1 MDGVSKEIE
10 NLAEELSVTAE
21 NITAAIKEQIDI
33 EVKAFLDNLTR
44 TAPVKTGGLVRSL
57 QSTQITARKNYYGY
71 EITFDGADKDGTPYQ
86 KIANILNY
94 GTSRI
99 QGTRF
104 VSKAVRKLKGM
115 DDRIAARA
123 EKMK

>member
-1 MDGVSKEIE
+1 MH
-10 NLAEELSVTAE
+10 NL
-21 NITAAIKEQIDI
+21 I
-33 EVKAFLDNLTR
+33 R
-44 TAPVKTGGLVRSL
+44 TAPKRTGGLVRSL
-57 QSTQITARKNYYGY
+57 QSIQITARKNYYGY
-71 EITFDGADKDGTPYQ
+71 EITFDGFDKDGTPYQ

-94 GTSRI
+94 GTSKT

-104 VSKAVRKLKGM
+104 VNKAVRKLKGM